1 VEAERALRSLN
12 RLRVVVVRARI
23 ALALIPPRSAAE
35 HRTDLAEV
43 GLVRAFSI
51 LESYLSDRGDTL
63 VRRDLPVPVAPAA
76 LTRAAHTRIL
86 GAFRGSFDS
95 GPVAFWKEG
104 LELDLKTFP
113 GGWSK
118 VSDYRDLR
126 NLIVHGLAYVRP
138 GGSRLRPSIA
148 ARIRSFTSDPENYT
162 GRVPVSDKDYEDCV
176 KVASAFIKWV
186 DRQRP

>member
-1 VEAERALRSLN
+1 
-12 RLRVVVVRARI
+12 VVVVRARI
-23 ALALIPPRSAAE
+23 ALSLTAPRSAPA
-35 HRTDLAEV
+35 HRADLAEV

-63 VRRDLPVPVAPAA
+63 VRRDLPVPIVPRA

-86 GAFRGSFDS
+86 GAFRGSFES

-118 VSDYRDLR
+118 VSEFKDLR
-126 NLIVHGLAYVRP
+126 NLIVHGLGYVRP
-138 GGSRLRPSIA
+138 GGTPMRPSIA
-148 ARIRSFTSDPENYT
+148 ARVRSFTSDPDNYT
-162 GRVPVSDKDYEDCV
+162 GRVPVSDKDYEECV
-176 KVASAFIKWV
+176 RIVSAFIKWV
-186 DRQRP
+186 DRQKV